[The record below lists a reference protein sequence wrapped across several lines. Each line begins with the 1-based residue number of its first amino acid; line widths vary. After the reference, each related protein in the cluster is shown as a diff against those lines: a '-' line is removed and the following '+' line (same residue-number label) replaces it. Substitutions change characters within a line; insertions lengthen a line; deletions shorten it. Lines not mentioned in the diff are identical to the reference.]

1 MNVKVERY
9 SQDRI
14 NLIYDVQE
22 SKQQKI
28 NIIKF
33 IGNKFYSNNYLNSLI
48 KSQSIKFYNIFK
60 SGSNFNYS
68 MFEFDKNQ
76 ILSLYRGDGF
86 SNVKVSYTLEKT
98 SFNNSTLFFYID
110 EGKRQKIDNIDFDF
124 KDNKINELLI
134 EEISDFNDK
143 LSDNSYYY
151 SKDLIDNYLEFL
163 MLLLLTII
171 SITYQ

>member
-33 IGNKFYSNNYLNSLI
+33 IGNKFYSSNYLNSLI

-86 SNVKVSYTLEKT
+86 SNVKVSYTLEKLHLIIA
-98 SFNNSTLFFYID
+98 LFILMKAKD
-110 EGKRQKIDNIDFDF
+110 KR
-124 KDNKINELLI
+124 
-134 EEISDFNDK
+134 
-143 LSDNSYYY
+143 
-151 SKDLIDNYLEFL
+151 
-163 MLLLLTII
+163 
-171 SITYQ
+171 